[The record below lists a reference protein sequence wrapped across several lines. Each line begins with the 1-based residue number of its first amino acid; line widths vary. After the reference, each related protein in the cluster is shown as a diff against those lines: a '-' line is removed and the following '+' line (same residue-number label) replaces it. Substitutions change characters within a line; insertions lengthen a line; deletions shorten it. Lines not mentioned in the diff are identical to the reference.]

1 MVSPM
6 PDVSERSPRTQRRY
20 QEVAARISRYI
31 AERGIEPGSRLP
43 GEIDL
48 ARICGV
54 SRPTIRE
61 AMVALEIAGEL
72 EIRSGSGAYVRK
84 SVHPMSLVLDS
95 GPGPFEL
102 LRARVLIEG
111 EIASD
116 AALSASAGDLD
127 RIEKTLEDM
136 RRHVQAKTNAQV
148 CDRQFHVAI
157 GEAAKN
163 SVLASI
169 VDGLWAGMFA
179 PMYHR
184 LSQRAGL
191 DQHQAEA
198 LVDHEAIFAAIA
210 SRDPNEARRAMR
222 RHLQHVEE
230 HLTSEDRESAA
241 PAETGSQKD
250 ALRVAEAT
258 RESAGHFVNS

>member
-1 MVSPM
+1 MADSH
-6 PDVSERSPRTQRRY
+6 ERPPRPQRRY
-20 QEVAARISRYI
+20 QEVAARISRHV
-31 AERGIEPGSRLP
+31 AERALGPGARRPGGIDR
-43 GEIDL
+43 

-72 EIRSGSGAYVRK
+72 EIRSGSGAYVREA
-84 SVHPMSLVLDS
+84 VNPMSLVLDS

-102 LRARVLIEG
+102 LRARILIEG

-116 AALSASAGDLD
+116 AALCASNGDLTK
-127 RIEKTLEDM
+127 IEKTLQAM
-136 RRHVQAKTNAQV
+136 RRHVQNKTNAQV

-163 SVLASI
+163 SVLTSI

-198 LVDHEAIFAAIA
+198 LVDHEGIFAAITG
-210 SRDPNEARRAMR
+210 RNPNEARRAMR

-230 HLTSEDRESAA
+230 HLTSDGREPQTRTESSQRRAALTGADAERESVEGVGQQLAC
-241 PAETGSQKD
+241 S
-250 ALRVAEAT
+250 
-258 RESAGHFVNS
+258 

>member
-1 MVSPM
+1 MA
-6 PDVSERSPRTQRRY
+6 DTHERTPKTQRRY
-20 QEVAARISRYI
+20 QEVAARISRYV
-31 AERGIEPGSRLP
+31 AERGLSTGARLP

-72 EIRSGSGAYVRK
+72 EIRSGSGAYVREA
-84 SVHPMSLVLDS
+84 VNPMSLVLDS

-102 LRARVLIEG
+102 LRARILIEG
-111 EIASD
+111 EVAAD
-116 AALSASAGDLD
+116 AALAASTSDIT
-127 RIEKTLEDM
+127 RIEKTLQAM
-136 RRHVQAKTNAQV
+136 RRHVQTKTNAQV

-163 SVLASI
+163 SVLTSI

-210 SRDPNEARRAMR
+210 ERNPNEARRAMR

-230 HLTSEDRESAA
+230 HLTSDDREP
-241 PAETGSQKD
+241 PAKADSRTSSRAVVQQADDEP
-250 ALRVAEAT
+250 
-258 RESAGHFVNS
+258 AGQLINS